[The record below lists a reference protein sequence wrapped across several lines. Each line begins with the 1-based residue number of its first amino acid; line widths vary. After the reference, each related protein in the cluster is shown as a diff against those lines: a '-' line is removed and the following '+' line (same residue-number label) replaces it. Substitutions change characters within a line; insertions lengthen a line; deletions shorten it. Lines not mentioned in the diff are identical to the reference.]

1 MKKLNAGSL
10 QLVTY
15 ITVIIALLL
24 GCFILLVHT
33 QRQFKTRSYTL
44 TETIQNIDKGILDL
58 VNNPTKQDS
67 VSIYTNN
74 NALIYILEPW
84 GVFQKLGVI
93 SKQKTYTY
101 KKTALLGSSQPIEEN
116 ALFIKDHNKALVL
129 VGDTK
134 IKGDAYLPKQG
145 VKSGNIAG
153 QSYNKPRFVDG
164 NIAPIKQFPK
174 LQFKLRNYLQNIQS
188 YYDKNNFESIII
200 KPGSTYLNSFE
211 TTTQVYINPNPI
223 YLENITL
230 KGNIVIQ
237 SDSKI
242 VIDVSSNL
250 KDVILIAPI
259 IEIEDNTK
267 GIFQAFAS
275 EYITVG
281 KHCNLEYPSAL
292 VLIKDYRSPFTK
304 DNFIDVGSNTRLKG
318 SILLLGRKDSKNYNP
333 QLIINKSV
341 EIKGEI
347 YSEQTIEL
355 MGKVFGTTYTDGF
368 VTRANGSYYQ
378 NHLRNAE
385 INRDKLED
393 EYVGLAFQNSKKG
406 IAKWLY

>member
-1 MKKLNAGSL
+1 MKKLNAGAL

-33 QRQFKTRSYTL
+33 QRKFKTKSYNL
-44 TETIQNIDKGILDL
+44 TETIQNIDKGILDF
-58 VNNPTKQDS
+58 VNSAPKQDS
-67 VSIYTNN
+67 VSIYTNKG
-74 NALIYILEPW
+74 ALNYKLEPW
-84 GVFQKLGVI
+84 GVFQKLGII

-129 VGDTK
+129 VGDTT
-134 IKGDAYLPKQG
+134 IKGDAYLPEQG
-145 VKSGNIAG
+145 IKSGNIAG
-153 QSYNKPRFVDG
+153 QTYSKPRFVDG

-174 LQFKLRNYLQNIQS
+174 LKFKLRNYLQNIQN
-188 YYDKNNFESIII
+188 YYDNTNSEPIYI
-200 KPGSTYLNSFE
+200 KSGGTYLNSFE
-211 TTTQVYINPNPI
+211 RSTQVYINPNPI

-230 KGNIVIQ
+230 KGNIIIQ
-237 SDSKI
+237 SDAKI
-242 VIDVSSNL
+242 VIDASSNL

-259 IEIEDNTK
+259 IEIEDTTK
-267 GIFQAFAS
+267 GTFQAFAS

-281 KHCNLEYPSAL
+281 KHCNLKYPSAL
-292 VLIKDYRSPFTK
+292 VLVKDYRNSFTE
-304 DNFIDVGSNTRLKG
+304 DNYIDVGSNSRLRG
-318 SILLLGRKDSKNYNP
+318 SIVLLGRKDSKNYNP

-355 MGKVFGTTYTDGF
+355 LGKVFGTIYTDGF
-368 VTRANGSYYQ
+368 ITRANGSYYQ
-378 NHLRNAE
+378 NHLCDVE
-385 INRDKLED
+385 INRHKLED